1 MRDAPPLKPPA
12 VRPGDR
18 LAVVAPAS
26 PFSGEAFDAGVG
38 ELRRLGFDPVFD
50 ARVFD
55 RRRYRAGDAAARAAA
70 LMTAWMDPGIPAILA
85 ARGGYGSVEL
95 LPFLSVDAMRQSPKL
110 LVGFSDITALLA
122 FLTTRCGI
130 VALHGPCVAAGLD
143 GGPAAYDEST
153 FVGALTRGEPLGLLA
168 APALEAL
175 SPGEAVGPLYGG
187 NLTQLAASLGT
198 PYAFDPPAG
207 CVLFL
212 EDVGERPYR
221 IDRLLTQLA
230 FSGVLERAGA
240 VVFGQLPG
248 CDEPDGTVTARDVV
262 ADALHRFP
270 GPVLWGLPAG
280 HTVGPALTLPL
291 GVRARVA
298 AGPPPLVEILESAVA
313 DGCESRI
320 PPLDVAR
327 GGPEFVEGP
336 NPEPR
341 IPNPESRDRSHL

>member
-26 PFSGEAFDAGVG
+26 PFPREAFEAGVG
-38 ELRRLGFDPVFD
+38 ELRRLGFEPEFD
-50 ARVFD
+50 AGVFD
-55 RRRYRAGDAAARAAA
+55 RRGYVAGDAAARARA
-70 LMTAWMDPGIPAILA
+70 LMTAWLDPGIPAILA

-95 LPFLSVDAMRQSPKL
+95 LPFLSADAMRHSPKL
-110 LVGFSDITALLA
+110 LVGYSDITALLA

-143 GGPAAYDEST
+143 SGPAGYDEST
-153 FVGALTRGEPLGLLA
+153 FVRALTRAEPLGPLD

-175 SPGEAVGPLYGG
+175 SAGEAVGPLYGG
-187 NLTQLAASLGT
+187 NLTQLAASMGT
-198 PYAFDPPAG
+198 PYAFDPPSG

-230 FSGVLERAGA
+230 LAGVLDRARA

-248 CDEPDGTVTARDVV
+248 CDEPDGSVTARDVV
-262 ADALHRFP
+262 ADALRHFP

-280 HTVGPALTLPL
+280 HTIGPALTLPL
-291 GVRARVA
+291 GVRARVVCRPV
-298 AGPPPLVEILESAVA
+298 AGRRDPGVRRRREV
-313 DGCESRI
+313 
-320 PPLDVAR
+320 
-327 GGPEFVEGP
+327 
-336 NPEPR
+336 PEPR